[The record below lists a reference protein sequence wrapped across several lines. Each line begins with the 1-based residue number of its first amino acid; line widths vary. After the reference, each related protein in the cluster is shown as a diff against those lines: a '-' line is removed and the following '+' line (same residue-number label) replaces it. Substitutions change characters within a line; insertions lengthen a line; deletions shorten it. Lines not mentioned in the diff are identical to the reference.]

1 MVNFEWIV
9 EGSNSRENQTRIRRH
24 VMRNYA
30 QKKKEPSSMAVPT
43 SEHIPVSRPASHP
56 TGQDRQ
62 PAKRARMR
70 RRLKPRRPE
79 SQIDTLSPAKD
90 ANSTESTVDSQ
101 LASDTTRGQLPTS
114 PAVTSVIKYMKD
126 PFASTPVKVQAAN
139 YTIFQDFVNMPRYNK
154 TVREHYDFIHENK
167 FRFAVE
173 DPLMFLTVSLEV
185 MWQRCARKSVAS
197 TPGLK
202 YVQLQSERFLGS
214 RLGFA
219 LAGITATRPQDQL
232 ERRSVA
238 EITVLQP
245 LMHLIFLHKRYGDRH
260 LSDNYQGVFDTLLT
274 QMRQRLPDNLRL
286 EECTLFGSIV
296 SCEPLHMPKVL
307 GPEEARR
314 ARQELQELFS
324 CMESA
329 EERMRVMRVGDH
341 GDPSVLGMGFLRPGS
356 LVRRILA
363 ESPVLA
369 SWQTLSYSYLNC
381 RFAALVMLLDAT
393 YCEVGSQFLERLNRK
408 LSDLKVEADSGS
420 IFTLLIVLMAD
431 SEFRDSQRNYRVAR
445 ILRSACKHLAEDI
458 IRMLSEGILI
468 SLIGGPSSAVGFDI
482 VQSLELESLR
492 PPLLQTPGSE
502 AGSPGE
508 APLALFS
515 ENDMGDPSFGS
526 PVTPSLL
533 NASTASR
540 TQRLRG
546 YIAYFASHVWY
557 QHPKVDCAS
566 DFLANWG
573 PMISHGEAL
582 LYSIAGAAAAHIA
595 LTESATVTLSSHDA
609 VAFKTRA
616 MELIR
621 RTVEADETRS
631 IMTISAIAFLAGSE
645 AFDCGNIAAASSH
658 LQGISQLIELRGGIQ
673 TLGWQIMEIIYNVD
687 LQVAS
692 MTLAKPRFP
701 FVENPEIAPAVRSKA
716 RNAAGTQFSLPENV
730 ARLFRRDFVEL
741 FEQVRDLALFRHVAP
756 TELRT
761 PMENLLSSHPQNIG
775 FLFSYQKLY
784 VGHCLLS
791 HLALHQPVLA
801 QETRQRGKVM
811 ARDAQVFEKYLPS
824 TDIGARSAGLS
835 NRQYSAGSLTGI
847 SNDTPL
853 HTPPNRYKDT
863 IAKCVQTAML
873 LFVYMTTSR
882 VGSSTSSALI
892 KTLSANLQNALL
904 DAASQPSWQEPDV
917 YYLYIWTFFI
927 GALATEKQPLWPWF
941 VDGMTQRLMDFQN
954 VSQVR
959 EMLGRFL
966 YVHDLF
972 DSSLTMMRA
981 ESTLGYMGG

>member
-9 EGSNSRENQTRIRRH
+9 EDSNTRENQTRIRRH

-30 QKKKEPSSMAVPT
+30 QKRRKPPMAVSA
-43 SEHIPVSRPASHP
+43 SEHIPLNRPGSHS
-56 TGQDRQ
+56 TVEDRQ
-62 PAKRARMR
+62 PAKRARTR
-70 RRLKPRRPE
+70 RRLKPRRAEP
-79 SQIDTLSPAKD
+79 QIDTPCLAED
-90 ANSTESTVDSQ
+90 ADSTESSVGCQ
-101 LASDTTRGQLPTS
+101 VASDTTRGRLPTS
-114 PAVTSVIKYMKD
+114 PAVTSVTKYMED

-139 YTIFQDFVNMPRYNK
+139 YTIFQDFINMPRYNK

-167 FRFAVE
+167 FRFALE

-202 YVQLQSERFLGS
+202 YVQLRSERFLDS
-214 RLGFA
+214 RLGSA
-219 LAGITATRPQDQL
+219 LADITATGPQDQL
-232 ERRSVA
+232 QRRSFT

-245 LMHLIFLHKRYGDRH
+245 LMHLIFLHSRYGDRH
-260 LSDNYQGVFDTLLT
+260 LSDNYQGVFDRLLT
-274 QMRQRLPDNLRL
+274 QMRQRLPDNVRL

-307 GPEEARR
+307 GPEEARQV
-314 ARQELQELFS
+314 RQELQELFS

-329 EERMRVMRVGDH
+329 EERMRGIRVGYQS
-341 GDPSVLGMGFLRPGS
+341 DPSVLGMGFLRPCS

-381 RFAALVMLLDAT
+381 RFAALVMLLDST
-393 YCEVGSQFLERLNRK
+393 HCEVGRQFMERLNKK
-408 LSDLKVEADSGS
+408 LSDLSVEADSGS
-420 IFTLLIVLMAD
+420 IFTLLIALMAD

-468 SLIGGPSSAVGFDI
+468 SLIGGPSSAMGFDI
-482 VQSLELESLR
+482 MQSFEHESLR
-492 PPLLQTPGSE
+492 PPLLQTPCSG
-502 AGSPGE
+502 AGSPSE
-508 APLALFS
+508 APLTLFS
-515 ENDMGDPSFGS
+515 EHDMGDPSFGS

-540 TQRLRG
+540 TQRLRD

-557 QHPKVDCAS
+557 QHPKINCAS

-582 LYSIAGAAAAHIA
+582 LYSIAGAAAAHMA
-595 LTESATVTLSSHDA
+595 LTESPTATLSSHDA

-621 RTVEADETRS
+621 RTVEADEARS
-631 IMTISAIAFLAGSE
+631 ILTISAIAFLAGSE

-673 TLGWQIMEIIYNVD
+673 TLGWQIMEIIYIVD

-692 MTLAKPRFP
+692 MTLAKPHFP

-716 RNAAGTQFSLPENV
+716 RNAAGTQFNLPANV
-730 ARLFRRDFVEL
+730 ARLFRREFVEL

-791 HLALHQPVLA
+791 HLALHQPVLIE
-801 QETRQRGKVM
+801 ETRRRGMVM
-811 ARDAQVFEKYLPS
+811 ARDAQVFEQYLPS
-824 TDIGARSAGLS
+824 ADIEARPGGLS
-835 NRQYSAGSLTGI
+835 NRKYSADSLTGI
-847 SNDTPL
+847 SNDVPF
-853 HTPPNRYKDT
+853 HTLANRYKD
-863 IAKCVQTAML
+863 IVAKCVQIATL

-892 KTLSANLQNALL
+892 RTLSANLQTALL
-904 DAASQPSWQEPDV
+904 DTASQLSWQEPDV
-917 YYLYIWTFFI
+917 YHLYIWTFFI

-941 VDGMTQRLMDFQN
+941 VDGMTQRLVDFQN
-954 VSQVR
+954 MSQVR

-966 YVHDLF
+966 YVDDLF